1 MQEIGTVISFAESP
15 NSTEFW
21 FVLNDNKGVPVRKG
35 QFIQLNTQDGILV
48 ARVEDI
54 IKTNRYYQRA
64 ESVSEFER
72 SGRPLVEQF
81 PVDRWEYLIAQAY
94 PLGVFSDGIQRRV
107 TFPPSP
113 GNDVYPID
121 ENLLHNVLGLDV
133 NSGVNIGT
141 IEFHNV
147 NAKLNVTRL
156 FQKHLAILAMSGAG
170 KSYTVSVMIEELL
183 NKERSQRPSIIL
195 IDPHGEYGG
204 FAADEKYRTS
214 TKVYEGE
221 TIRIAT
227 NTLSAYQLSILMP
240 KISAVQRREL
250 NPVIR
255 KLREEKPTYNMG
267 DLIEAVMNSDI
278 KDAKTKSVLAS
289 WLHELE
295 YTRLFSNRDYPSVK
309 DLAYQG
315 NLSIFDLSNIVDI
328 KRKQIIVAYFAW
340 KLFEARRQKK
350 ISPFVLFV
358 EEAHQFCLSEDT
370 EILTNN
376 GWKKYNEIRI
386 GDLVF
391 SYNKEK
397 NKLEIAPIK
406 KLLIR
411 EHNGE
416 LIRLHNQDSIDS
428 LVTKDHRVLS
438 YVRTTGKTRKWKW
451 SEPRLIL
458 AKDLPT
464 GIKIPITA
472 ELHSNSQCDIDND
485 LIKILGW
492 IIADGN
498 MHFFK
503 NKKNFSYELTQAKS
517 KGSVLKEMVEVIKK
531 RFPESKISSRK
542 RKGRFYDSR
551 YISGTEIFRFYFGKR
566 ATAEIKNWL
575 EDRPHKIPRQFLE
588 TASINQLRILFEAL
602 VQGDGTITYSKK
614 NKHRYITFYAGYDDS
629 LADDFQELCVRL
641 GFSAIKTLATNKQI
655 KVLVSFKRK
664 FAYVRKPIK
673 EYFSGK
679 VWDITIKNGAF
690 VARRNGKPFIT
701 GNCPEQVERT
711 QALSRGII
719 EQIAREG
726 RKFNAC
732 LVLITQRPAGLST
745 TALSQCNTH
754 IIMRVTNPYDLDHI
768 KESSEGITGGVLDSI
783 PGLKVGEAYIVG
795 EAVNYP
801 ILVNIRERKS
811 KSSEKGM
818 KLEDEI
824 LNFNNKEISEKDLE
838 TFM

>member
-1 MQEIGTVISFAESP
+1 MKGIGTVISSIESP

-72 SGRPLVEQF
+72 SGRPLAEQF
-81 PVDRWEYLIAQAY
+81 PTDRWEYLIAQSH
-94 PLGVFSDGIQRRV
+94 PLGVFADGTQRRV

-121 ENLLHNVLGLDV
+121 EQLLHNVLGLDV
-133 NSGVNIGT
+133 TSGLNIGE

-147 NAKLNVTRL
+147 DAKLNVTRL

-170 KSYTVSVMIEELL
+170 KSYLTSVLLEELL
-183 NKERSQRPSIIL
+183 NRERASRPSVIM

-204 FAADEKYRTS
+204 FATDPKYATS
-214 TKVYEGE
+214 TKAYDGREI
-221 TIRIAT
+221 TIAT

-240 KISAVQRREL
+240 KITAVQRREL
-250 NPVIR
+250 NPIIR
-255 KLREEKPTYNMG
+255 KLREEKPVYNMRN
-267 DLIEAVMNSDI
+267 LIEAVLNSDI
-278 KDAKTKSVLAS
+278 KDVKTKSVLAS

-295 YTRLFSNRDYPSVK
+295 YTGLFSNRDYPSVK

-315 NLSIFDLSNIVDI
+315 NLSIFDLSDIVDI
-328 KRKQIIVAYFAW
+328 KRKQIIVSYFAW

-358 EEAHQFCLSEDT
+358 EEAHQFAPQQQE
-370 EILTNN
+370 
-376 GWKKYNEIRI
+376 NE
-386 GDLVF
+386 L
-391 SYNKEK
+391 
-397 NKLEIAPIK
+397 
-406 KLLIR
+406 
-411 EHNGE
+411 
-416 LIRLHNQDSIDS
+416 
-428 LVTKDHRVLS
+428 
-438 YVRTTGKTRKWKW
+438 
-451 SEPRLIL
+451 
-458 AKDLPT
+458 
-464 GIKIPITA
+464 
-472 ELHSNSQCDIDND
+472 
-485 LIKILGW
+485 
-492 IIADGN
+492 
-498 MHFFK
+498 
-503 NKKNFSYELTQAKS
+503 
-517 KGSVLKEMVEVIKK
+517 
-531 RFPESKISSRK
+531 
-542 RKGRFYDSR
+542 
-551 YISGTEIFRFYFGKR
+551 
-566 ATAEIKNWL
+566 
-575 EDRPHKIPRQFLE
+575 
-588 TASINQLRILFEAL
+588 
-602 VQGDGTITYSKK
+602 
-614 NKHRYITFYAGYDDS
+614 
-629 LADDFQELCVRL
+629 
-641 GFSAIKTLATNKQI
+641 
-655 KVLVSFKRK
+655 
-664 FAYVRKPIK
+664 
-673 EYFSGK
+673 
-679 VWDITIKNGAF
+679 
-690 VARRNGKPFIT
+690 
-701 GNCPEQVERT
+701 
-711 QALSRGII
+711 ALSRGII

-801 ILVNIRERKS
+801 ILINVRKKKS

-824 LNFNNKEISEKDLE
+824 LNFKNNKQINEKDLE

>member
-1 MQEIGTVISFAESP
+1 MQEIGTVISSESGP

-21 FVLNDNKGVPVRKG
+21 FVLNENKGVPVRKG

-94 PLGVFSDGIQRRV
+94 PLGVFSDGVQRRV

-121 ENLLHNVLGLDV
+121 ESLLHNVLGLDV
-133 NSGVNIGT
+133 KSGLDIGK

-147 NAKLNVTRL
+147 DAKLNVTRL

-204 FAADEKYRTS
+204 FAADSIYTTS

-221 TIRIAT
+221 KVTIAT
-227 NTLSAYQLSILMP
+227 NSLSAYQLSILQP

-255 KLREEKPTYNMG
+255 KLREEKPTYNMA
-267 DLIEAVMNSDI
+267 DLIEAVLNSEI

-295 YTRLFSNRDYPSVK
+295 YTGLFSNRDYPSVK

-328 KRKQIIVAYFAW
+328 KRKQIIVSYFAW

-350 ISPFVLFV
+350 IPPFVLFV
-358 EEAHQFCLSEDT
+358 EEAHQFCPEG
-370 EILTNN
+370 E
-376 GWKKYNEIRI
+376 
-386 GDLVF
+386 
-391 SYNKEK
+391 
-397 NKLEIAPIK
+397 
-406 KLLIR
+406 
-411 EHNGE
+411 EHE
-416 LIRLHNQDSIDS
+416 L
-428 LVTKDHRVLS
+428 
-438 YVRTTGKTRKWKW
+438 
-451 SEPRLIL
+451 
-458 AKDLPT
+458 
-464 GIKIPITA
+464 
-472 ELHSNSQCDIDND
+472 
-485 LIKILGW
+485 
-492 IIADGN
+492 
-498 MHFFK
+498 
-503 NKKNFSYELTQAKS
+503 
-517 KGSVLKEMVEVIKK
+517 
-531 RFPESKISSRK
+531 
-542 RKGRFYDSR
+542 
-551 YISGTEIFRFYFGKR
+551 
-566 ATAEIKNWL
+566 
-575 EDRPHKIPRQFLE
+575 
-588 TASINQLRILFEAL
+588 
-602 VQGDGTITYSKK
+602 
-614 NKHRYITFYAGYDDS
+614 
-629 LADDFQELCVRL
+629 
-641 GFSAIKTLATNKQI
+641 
-655 KVLVSFKRK
+655 
-664 FAYVRKPIK
+664 
-673 EYFSGK
+673 
-679 VWDITIKNGAF
+679 
-690 VARRNGKPFIT
+690 
-701 GNCPEQVERT
+701 
-711 QALSRGII
+711 ALSRGII

-732 LVLITQRPAGLST
+732 LTLVTQRPAGLST

-801 ILVNIRERKS
+801 ILVNVRERKS
-811 KSSEKGM
+811 KASEKGM
-818 KLEDEI
+818 KLEE
-824 LNFNNKEISEKDLE
+824 EISNYTNKQIDNKDLE